1 MKKQD
6 EYFMKNAELS
16 TEFSKYV
23 LEHPELDE
31 LLNEDRVIIFL
42 PAFDQSLKEFNLKM
56 GKDIESEGGSVLYV
70 KIKEVYP
77 KVSSRLAGVEVG

>member
-1 MKKQD
+1 MKTQD

-31 LLNEDRVIIFL
+31 LLNEDRVVIFL

-56 GKDIESEGGSVLYV
+56 GKDIEAEGGSVLYV

>member
-31 LLNEDRVIIFL
+31 LLNEDRVVIFL